1 MAKQCVDCSSL
12 WLFLSRLRRQLL
24 DCAMTAC
31 IYNAGEEEEE
41 MAEDEVAA
49 EAKGDDAA
57 AGEVEET
64 G

>member
-1 MAKQCVDCSSL
+1 MDAIRTGPMPL
-12 WLFLSRLRRQLL
+12 
-24 DCAMTAC
+24 TPC
-31 IYNAGEEEEE
+31 ICNAGEEEEE

-49 EAKGDDAA
+49 EAKGEDAA

>member
-1 MAKQCVDCSSL
+1 MP
-12 WLFLSRLRRQLL
+12 

-31 IYNAGEEEEE
+31 THISGDEEEE
-41 MAEDEVAA
+41 MADDEVAA
-49 EAKGDDAA
+49 EAKDEDAA